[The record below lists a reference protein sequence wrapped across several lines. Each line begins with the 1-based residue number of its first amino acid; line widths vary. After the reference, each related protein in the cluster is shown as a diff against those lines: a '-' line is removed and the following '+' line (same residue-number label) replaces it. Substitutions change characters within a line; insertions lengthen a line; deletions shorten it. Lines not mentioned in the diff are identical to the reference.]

1 MPILET
7 DFRFRGSILTDGR
20 YALRQLVRSPAFV
33 ATSVASLAI
42 GIAAATTLFGL
53 ADALFLRPVP
63 GIREAD
69 QVVEIER
76 TTFGSGYGTLSYPIY
91 EHLRGQTRTLQS
103 IAATIRDPQAFS
115 LSDGETSQRVYGTVV
130 SNSFFDVLQLRP
142 ALGRFFQTE
151 EDAVPDAEPVVVLSH
166 RLWKER
172 FQSAPGVLGRP
183 VRINNI
189 PFTVVG
195 VVEAGFEGTTAF
207 STDLWVPMAMAGE
220 VRGELGAELLAAP
233 GKFWHRAV
241 GRLRPGVTPAAAQ
254 AELATLLDAFRAD
267 TPEVPAGFGIRV
279 ESSGRLPPPARPP
292 FAAFVGML
300 FILAGGL
307 LAIACS
313 NVTGMLLARA
323 TTRHREMATRLAMG
337 AGHLQL
343 VVQLLIET
351 LMLFAAAA
359 LLALPLALW
368 LTSLLEA
375 FLPALP
381 MPVRLDLSIS
391 LRTLLFAVGTAL
403 VAGLV
408 FGLAPARHALRTD
421 LSPALHHRSS
431 TPRGRRLWLR
441 HGLVA
446 AQVAVSL
453 ATIMTAGLF
462 VRTLQAAA
470 DVDSGFRTAGVEVLT
485 LDTTL
490 AGATG
495 QDAVGMMDRVVENVR
510 AVPGVEAV
518 GHARMIPLQG
528 GSFRLSGVRLL
539 GVDEETAA
547 RLNQAD
553 WDVVSPDYFRAV
565 GLPIVEGRAFSS
577 ADRDGQPRVAIV
589 NEAFARAAWPG
600 RSAVGQRFWQ
610 IKSRDEEG
618 RPLEV
623 VGVAKDAKYR
633 TLTEAPVQLVYVPFA
648 QQPLSRVELFV
659 KHTPGLPVAGAARAA
674 IADAEPTL
682 PVVVTQSFDEA
693 ASLGLLP
700 QRLAAWTAGI
710 VGVIGVFL
718 AALGLYGLAAF
729 LVAHRTREI
738 GIRMA
743 LGASRSHVRSLVL
756 GQAARLGLAGA
767 VGGVGLAFALGHLV
781 KSLHLLVGVE
791 PGDPLTFGGLVALMG
806 AVLFIASYLP
816 ARRAASTDPAAT
828 LRAD

>member
-1 MPILET
+1 MPFLKT

-42 GIAAATTLFGL
+42 GIAAATTLFAL
-53 ADALFLRPVP
+53 ADALFLQPVP

-69 QVVEIER
+69 QVVDIER
-76 TTFGSGYGTLSYPIY
+76 TTFGEGYGTLSYPIY
-91 EHLRGQTRTLQS
+91 EHLHDHTRTLQS
-103 IAATIRDPQAFS
+103 IAATTREPEAFS
-115 LSDGETSQRVYGTVV
+115 LSDGETSQRVYGTIV
-130 SNSFFDVLQLRP
+130 SKSFFDVLKLRP
-142 ALGRFFQTE
+142 ALGRFFQAE
-151 EDAVPDAEPVVVLSH
+151 EDAVPGGEPVVVLSH

-172 FQSAPGVLGRP
+172 FQSAPEVLDRP

-207 STDLWVPMAMAGE
+207 STDLWVPMAMAGA
-220 VRGELGAELLAAP
+220 VRGEQGAELLAAP
-233 GKFWHRAV
+233 GTFWHRAV

-267 TPEVPAGFGIRV
+267 TPEVPAGLGIRV
-279 ESSGRLPPPARPP
+279 EPSGRLPPPARPP
-292 FAAFVGML
+292 FATFVGML
-300 FILAGGL
+300 FFLAAGL

-323 TTRHREMATRLAMG
+323 TTRHREMATRLALG

-343 VVQLLIET
+343 VAQLLIET

-381 MPVRLDLSIS
+381 LPVRLDLSIS

-403 VAGLV
+403 LAGLV

-421 LSPALHHRSS
+421 LIPALHHRSS
-431 TPRGRRLWLR
+431 PPRGRRLWLR

-446 AQVAVSL
+446 AQVALSL
-453 ATIMTAGLF
+453 ATIITAGLF

-470 DVDSGFRTAGVEVLT
+470 DVDSGFRTADVEVLT

-490 AGATG
+490 AGATE
-495 QDAVGMMDRVVENVR
+495 QDSVAMMGRVVEKVE
-510 AVPGVEAV
+510 AVQGVEAV

-528 GSFRLSGVRLL
+528 GSFRLSGVRLP
-539 GVDEETAA
+539 GVDEKTAA

-565 GLPIVEGRAFSS
+565 GLPIVEGRAFSD
-577 ADRDGQPRVAIV
+577 ADRDGRPRVAIV

-600 RSAVGQRFWQ
+600 LSAVGQRFWQ
-610 IKSRDEEG
+610 IESRDDEG

-623 VGVAKDAKYR
+623 VGVARDAKYR
-633 TLTEAPVQLVYVPFA
+633 TLGETAVQLVYVPFA

-659 KHTPGLPVAGAARAA
+659 KHAPGLEVAGALRAA
-674 IADAEPTL
+674 ITDAEPTL

-693 ASLGLLP
+693 TSLGLLP

-756 GQAARLGLAGA
+756 GQAARLGVAGA
-767 VGGVGLAFALGHLV
+767 VAGIGLAFALGHLV
-781 KSLHLLVGVE
+781 ESLHLLVGVE
-791 PGDPLTFGGLVALMG
+791 PGDPLTLGGPVALMG

-816 ARRAASTDPAAT
+816 ARRAASTDPATT